1 VHPVTLVNQRRRF
14 EVLRQATERN
24 DAEYSAAEM
33 ITTVSGYPEA
43 EMGEKDLSPQQ
54 SLLTHS
60 YDEEEFDIPQVIT
73 IVWVI
78 TQEVGTENGRVR
90 YIRI

>member
-1 VHPVTLVNQRRRF
+1 
-14 EVLRQATERN
+14 
-24 DAEYSAAEM
+24 M

-73 IVWVI
+73 ISGGYNSRGGHRKWASSI
-78 TQEVGTENGRVR
+78 SSILGSAL
-90 YIRI
+90 

>member
-1 VHPVTLVNQRRRF
+1 
-14 EVLRQATERN
+14 
-24 DAEYSAAEM
+24 M

-73 IVWVI
+73 MSGGYKSRGGHRKWASSIYPI
-78 TQEVGTENGRVR
+78 LCSSLQKRTK
-90 YIRI
+90 

>member
-1 VHPVTLVNQRRRF
+1 
-14 EVLRQATERN
+14 
-24 DAEYSAAEM
+24 M

-73 IVWVI
+73 ISGGYI
-78 TQEVGTENGRVR
+78 TQEVGTENDRVR
-90 YIRI
+90 CMRY

>member
-1 VHPVTLVNQRRRF
+1 
-14 EVLRQATERN
+14 
-24 DAEYSAAEM
+24 M

-73 IVWVI
+73 ISGGYNSRG
-78 TQEVGTENGRVR
+78 VGTENGRVR
-90 YIRI
+90 HIRC

>member
-1 VHPVTLVNQRRRF
+1 
-14 EVLRQATERN
+14 
-24 DAEYSAAEM
+24 M

-60 YDEEEFDIPQVIT
+60 YDEEEFDIPQVI
-73 IVWVI
+73 IIWGVYNSRA
-78 TQEVGTENGRVR
+78 GHRNRRVR
-90 YIRI
+90 YIRY

>member
-1 VHPVTLVNQRRRF
+1 
-14 EVLRQATERN
+14 
-24 DAEYSAAEM
+24 M

-60 YDEEEFDIPQVIT
+60 YDEEEFDIPQVFT
-73 IVWVI
+73 IVGDI
-78 TQEVGTENGRVR
+78 TQEVGTENGRFRSPEKDEIICLKFEVEWAPVTETF
-90 YIRI
+90 I

>member
-1 VHPVTLVNQRRRF
+1 
-14 EVLRQATERN
+14 
-24 DAEYSAAEM
+24 M

-60 YDEEEFDIPQVIT
+60 YDEEEFDIPQVI
-73 IVWVI
+73 IMDEI
-78 TQEVGTENGRVR
+78 QPSG
-90 YIRI
+90 